1 MKRSERE
8 RRVDALA
15 RIKASTF
22 EQSRAHRK
30 GSSTREEWQI
40 RKDAEIS
47 HLEDLIN
54 GRKSS

>member
-1 MKRSERE
+1 MKRSKHE
-8 RRVDALA
+8 RRVNALEIVKA
-15 RIKASTF
+15 RTF

-47 HLEDLIN
+47 HLEELIN
-54 GRKSS
+54 GRKY

>member
-1 MKRSERE
+1 MKRSVTE

-15 RIKASTF
+15 QLKTSTF
-22 EQSRAHRK
+22 EQSRAKRI
-30 GSSTREEWQI
+30 GSATHEEWQL

-54 GRKSS
+54 GRKY